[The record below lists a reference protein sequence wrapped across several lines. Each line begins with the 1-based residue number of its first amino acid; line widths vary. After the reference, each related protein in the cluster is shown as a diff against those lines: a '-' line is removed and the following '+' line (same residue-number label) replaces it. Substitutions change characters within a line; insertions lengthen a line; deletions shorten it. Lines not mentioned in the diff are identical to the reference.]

1 MKNTTFELKLPI
13 NYTYTD
19 ILKQLK
25 RKGAKNVESANVIR
39 KSLDA
44 RKKSNIVWNLKVEI
58 NTQEISYTRRA
69 EGALDLPYKDFNKT
83 VIIVGSGPA
92 GIFAGLVLL
101 KSGFTVTILE
111 KGKKVEDR
119 DADIEDLINN
129 GNFRANSNFAFGEGG
144 AGTYSDG
151 KLTSRNKHISK
162 EKDFI
167 LSTFINNGA
176 PEEIYSMVHPHIGS
190 DNLKIVAKNMRN
202 QFLDLGGVIHFDTTF
217 ITFDSKFGGVT
228 KVETDKGDFDTNYLL
243 LATGHSSF
251 PTYWELIKKGVIFKS
266 KNFAIGFRA
275 EHPQSLINRAQWGQ
289 DSIKGL
295 KAAEYRL
302 TSKTDT
308 SSVFSFCMCPGGT
321 IVPAAASAKA
331 SVVNGMSNYSRNGEF
346 ANAAVVSAFN
356 FSDMLKRE
364 VSPLE
369 SLDLLQQ
376 LEERYFDATG
386 GYSVPG
392 MKITDFIN
400 GTSSGNIGNTSYKP
414 GITPYNL
421 EELLPH
427 NIIEPLKQ
435 GLKDFSNRLSGYETG
450 NILGLESKTSS
461 PIQAVRDPNGLCSTY
476 NNLYF
481 AGEGSGWAGGIVSS
495 AADGIKSA
503 LDIINREI

>member
-1 MKNTTFELKLPI
+1 MTFELKLPI
-13 NYTYTD
+13 NYTNSD

-25 RKGAKNVESANVIR
+25 KKGARNIDNTTIIR

-58 NTQEISYTRRA
+58 NTTEISFKRRA
-69 EGALDLPYKDFNKT
+69 EQALGLPYKSFNKT

-92 GIFAGLVLL
+92 GIFAGFVLL
-101 KSGFTVTILE
+101 KAGFSVTILE
-111 KGKKVEDR
+111 KGRKIKSR
-119 DADIEDLINN
+119 DLDIADLINN
-129 GNFRANSNFAFGEGG
+129 GNFKVNSNFAFGEGG

-167 LSTFINNGA
+167 LSTFITNGA

-190 DNLKIVAKNMRN
+190 DNLKIVAKNMRD
-202 QFLDLGGVIHFDTTF
+202 QFLDLGGVIHFETTF
-217 ITFDSKFGGVT
+217 ITFSSKFNSIT
-228 KVETDKGDFDTNYLL
+228 KVDTDRGDFDTNYLL
-243 LATGHSSF
+243 LATGHSSY
-251 PTYWELIKKGVIFKS
+251 PTYRELIKKGVVFKS
-266 KNFAIGFRA
+266 KNFAVGFRA
-275 EHPQSLINRAQWGQ
+275 EHPQSIINRAQWGQ
-289 DSIKGL
+289 DAIEGL

-308 SSVFSFCMCPGGT
+308 ASVFSFCMCPGGT
-321 IVPAAASAKA
+321 IVPAAASENA
-331 SVVNGMSNYSRNGEF
+331 SVVNGMSNYLRNGEF
-346 ANAAVVSAFN
+346 ANAAIVSAFN

-386 GYSVPG
+386 SYSVPG
-392 MKITDFIN
+392 MNITDFIN
-400 GTSSGNIGNTSYKP
+400 GTSSGNIGNTSYSP

-421 EELLPH
+421 EELLPQ

-461 PIQAVRDPNGLCSTY
+461 PIQVERDQNGLCSGY

-481 AGEGSGWAGGIVSS
+481 SGEGSGWAGGIVSS

-503 LDIINREI
+503 LDIINREM